1 MEDLSE
7 LAQLAR
13 RSAELDIATDPEPVL
28 QRFGLTASAWL
39 ALQETFLAA
48 LADDLDRG
56 ETERANLFS
65 ATYEQRRAELL
76 GAEQIANDNGAQLP
90 AAEMPIAGG
99 DPDATA
105 MVDSGAVARAAQTRA
120 VPFDLSAPAIVVP
133 PRKEI
138 TEAQSGATE
147 LTPTLDLAALL
158 ASRGIPLKPAEK
170 PLPAPPPVD
179 ATAEL
184 DTRGLTA
191 MLQERGILPFDNA
204 AQAQPPA
211 PSPPQEQ
218 SGQTVLTPQLDLEAL
233 QKAHE
238 KAKKP

>member
-13 RSAELDIATDPEPVL
+13 RAAELDIATDPEPLL
-28 QRFGLTASAWL
+28 QRFGLTPSAWL
-39 ALQETFLAA
+39 AMHEKLLAA

-76 GAEQIANDNGAQLP
+76 GAEQIANDNGAPPGSVAPPSGEL
-90 AAEMPIAGG
+90 A
-99 DPDATA
+99 PDETA
-105 MVDSGAVARAAQTRA
+105 MVDSRAVARAAQTRA
-120 VPFDLSAPAIVVP
+120 VPFDLSAPAIIVP
-133 PRKEI
+133 PRKAL
-138 TEAQSGATE
+138 TEEQSGATE
-147 LTPTLDLAALL
+147 LTPALDLEAVL
-158 ASRGIPLKPAEK
+158 ASRGIPLKPAAK
-170 PLPAPPPVD
+170 VPPPAESPD
-179 ATAEL
+179 ATAEI

-191 MLQERGILPFDNA
+191 MLQERGVLPFDNA
-204 AQAQPPA
+204 APAAPPA
-211 PSPPQEQ
+211 PSPPQDQ

-233 QKAHE
+233 R